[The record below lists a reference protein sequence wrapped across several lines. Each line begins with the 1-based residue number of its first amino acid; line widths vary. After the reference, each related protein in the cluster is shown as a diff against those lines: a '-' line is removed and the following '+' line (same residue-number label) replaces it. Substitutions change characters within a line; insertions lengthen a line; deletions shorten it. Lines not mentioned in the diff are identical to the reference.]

1 MRLDPAST
9 TASLRRWRLRL
20 AAFCLV
26 VLGAAA
32 GGGAAR
38 AETVTVSAFALGRT
52 QQDAVD
58 KALVQ
63 ALEQVTGVRLQSARA
78 LEESLASVT
87 VGQQNVTVMS
97 ERFQQTMRQQSGG
110 LVRGFQITSIEP
122 EAGGF
127 MARLSVD
134 VERFVAPGLPTQD
147 RRRIF
152 VADPVDLTGRVGANA
167 ALLRER
173 ITSFLV
179 QSRRFAVLDRH
190 NDPVF
195 KRELDLLRSADV
207 PQQET
212 LRIGQ
217 VLGADYIVLVKI
229 RAFDTQTQSQTVR
242 LTGRTVEQTSS
253 LVNLDFSVFEVATRQ
268 VKWTGRF
275 QEPQEG
281 GLAQALDLAAARVGE
296 DILNAIYPMLIL
308 QAEANGV
315 VVINQGGET
324 LRVGQQL
331 AAFRLGEQ
339 MVDPY
344 TKEPL
349 GRAETPVASI
359 VVERVDPKLS
369 YGRVMSGQSLA
380 GQGDIILR
388 KRAAS
393 AQETQPAPAAPQ
405 ATGNKPRW

>member
-1 MRLDPAST
+1 MRLDPAFVR
-9 TASLRRWRLRL
+9 ARPLLRVAALCLL
-20 AAFCLV
+20 ALCA
-26 VLGAAA
+26 LG
-32 GGGAAR
+32 GTSAR
-38 AETVTVSAFALGRT
+38 AETVTVSAFAVGRT

-78 LEESLASVT
+78 LEETLASVT

-97 ERFQQTMRQQSGG
+97 ERFQQSMRQQSGG
-110 LVRGFQITSIEP
+110 LVRAFQITSVEP
-122 EAGGF
+122 QDGGY

-152 VADPVDLTGRVGANA
+152 VADPIDLSGQAGANA

-195 KRELDLLRSADV
+195 KRELDLLRGADTP
-207 PQQET
+207 PQEAV
-212 LRIGQ
+212 RIGQ
-217 VLGADYIVLVKI
+217 VLGTDYIVLVKI
-229 RAFDTQTQSQTVR
+229 RGFETQTQSQTVR
-242 LTGRTVEQTSS
+242 LTGRTVDQTSS

-275 QEPQEG
+275 QEPQDG
-281 GLAQALDLAAARVGE
+281 ALTQALDAASSRVGE
-296 DILNAIYPMLIL
+296 DILNAIFPLLIL

-339 MVDPY
+339 MIDPY

-369 YGRVMSGQSLA
+369 YGRVISGQSLA
-380 GQGDIILR
+380 GQGDLILR
-388 KRAAS
+388 KRAGG
-393 AQETQPAPAAPQ
+393 AQDVQPAPAAPQ
-405 ATGNKPRW
+405 PTGNKPRW